1 MSEVEKVVM
10 DDDED
15 MEMQQCIV
23 VLDNDEKLVYYG
35 PAQVVLG
42 QTLNIKDIQFT
53 APRPIGA
60 GWVDEEE

>member
-42 QTLNIKDIQFT
+42 QTLKIKDIQFT
-53 APRPIGA
+53 SPRPYGS
-60 GWVDEEE
+60 GWAEEDE